1 MLDERKAAI
10 LQAVVQEYIR
20 TAQPVGSNHVVA
32 ASAIDVSPA
41 TVRNEMAALEV
52 DGYLQQPH
60 TSAGRIPTDKGYR
73 FFVDTLASPG
83 PLDSARAQQV
93 RTFFAHA
100 HGALE
105 QMLSDTS
112 QLLTRLTH
120 HAALV
125 VGPAPEQAT
134 IRSVQLVALSSR
146 IVLAVTVLSNGG
158 VERHTIELGAELSE
172 EQVAAASTRLARQLV
187 GTTIGVRAPRSHP
200 AIPRSTRSSKRPR
213 PVSPRRATVPSRSTS
228 VGWRAWP
235 KPSTRSRQ
243 CVRCCARSRSNTW
256 WCRSCATSS
265 TGA

>member
-125 VGPAPEQAT
+125 VGPATEAGDDPQCAARGALVPDRA
-134 IRSVQLVALSSR
+134 RSDSALERRSR
-146 IVLAVTVLSNGG
+146 TSHH
-158 VERHTIELGAELSE
+158 R
-172 EQVAAASTRLARQLV
+172 AR
-187 GTTIGVRAPRSHP
+187 
-200 AIPRSTRSSKRPR
+200 
-213 PVSPRRATVPSRSTS
+213 RRAE
-228 VGWRAWP
+228 
-235 KPSTRSRQ
+235 
-243 CVRCCARSRSNTW
+243 
-256 WCRSCATSS
+256 
-265 TGA
+265 